1 MLSDIDVLGLLVQAD
16 ESVDDRQPWQLYPT
30 GSGTVWVGC
39 TGWPDGLELP
49 SGNQLDDMDR
59 LGWIQ
64 ITGYVGD
71 RGRKFAVTTDGR
83 EEWARQLARQAHVP
97 GRVDVG
103 WDAGKPVLREIYERY
118 QEAGAP
124 EAGVDVSF
132 LLVNEDAARQNA
144 AIIRELFRD
153 DQLEEPE
160 FATDQSTTARPTP
173 KAMQILGGWP
183 SGAAEDALNE
193 LVRAVDSEIEATTDQ
208 AKRSKLIAVRDGIA
222 SAGRDVVLAYFEKK
236 VMGL

>member
-1 MLSDIDVLGLLVQAD
+1 
-16 ESVDDRQPWQLYPT
+16 
-30 GSGTVWVGC
+30 
-39 TGWPDGLELP
+39 
-49 SGNQLDDMDR
+49 MDH
-59 LGWIQ
+59 LGWIR

-71 RGRKFAVTTDGR
+71 LGRKFAVTTEGR
-83 EEWARQLARQAHVP
+83 DEWARQLSRQAHVP
-97 GRVDVG
+97 GHVDLS
-103 WDAGKPVLREIYERY
+103 WDSAKPVLREVYERY

-124 EAGVDVSF
+124 EAGIDLSF
-132 LLVNEDAARQNA
+132 LLIDEDTARQNL

-153 DQLEEPE
+153 GQLEEAE
-160 FATDQSTTARPTP
+160 FATDQSTAARPTP

-193 LVRAVDSEIEATTDQ
+193 LVRVVDDEIEGTTDQ

>member
-1 MLSDIDVLGLLVQAD
+1 VA
-16 ESVDDRQPWQLYPT
+16 
-30 GSGTVWVGC
+30 GC
-39 TGWPDGLELP
+39 SGWPDGVELP
-49 SGNQLDDMDR
+49 SGNQLDDMDH
-59 LGWIQ
+59 LGWIR

-71 RGRKFAVTTDGR
+71 LGRKFAVTTEGR
-83 EEWARQLARQAHVP
+83 DEWARQLSRQAHVP
-97 GRVDVG
+97 GHVDLS
-103 WDAGKPVLREIYERY
+103 WDSAKPVLREVYERY

-124 EAGVDVSF
+124 EAGIDLSF
-132 LLVNEDAARQNA
+132 LLIDEDTARQNL

-153 DQLEEPE
+153 GQLEEAE
-160 FATDQSTTARPTP
+160 FATDQSTAARPTP

-193 LVRAVDSEIEATTDQ
+193 LVRVVDDEIEGTTDQ